1 VQVCLICQVA
11 SNPWKH
17 LGGHSN
23 TLCGQMT
30 QCIFEELIVHIHLTC
45 RILESTSRSRPF
57 INQHHRPQI
66 LDSIN
71 GTATTIQS
79 SNQYRTTA
87 TQFSSA
93 LVHRRSVQQ
102 DILTSLLA
110 ETLLKIIS
118 QPPSKNYLD
127 LAQSCQFLHNFV
139 KLSAGRICNEAIR
152 RHFLIEAAPLK
163 SGLEAE

>member
-87 TQFSSA
+87 TKFSSA
-93 LVHRRSVQQ
+93 VGKPKVGATGYSDKPTARDIVQEHIATSVKELSRPCTVMS
-102 DILTSLLA
+102 I
-110 ETLLKIIS
+110 
-118 QPPSKNYLD
+118 PPQNCQ
-127 LAQSCQFLHNFV
+127 AQGV
-139 KLSAGRICNEAIR
+139 
-152 RHFLIEAAPLK
+152 
-163 SGLEAE
+163 

>member
-57 INQHHRPQI
+57 INQHRRPQI

-93 LVHRRSVQQ
+93 VSTSKVGATGYSDKPPGRDTAQDHIATSV
-102 DILTSLLA
+102 
-110 ETLLKIIS
+110 K
-118 QPPSKNYLD
+118 
-127 LAQSCQFLHNFV
+127 
-139 KLSAGRICNEAIR
+139 KLSRPRTIMSIPPQLRQAQCG
-152 RHFLIEAAPLK
+152 
-163 SGLEAE
+163 